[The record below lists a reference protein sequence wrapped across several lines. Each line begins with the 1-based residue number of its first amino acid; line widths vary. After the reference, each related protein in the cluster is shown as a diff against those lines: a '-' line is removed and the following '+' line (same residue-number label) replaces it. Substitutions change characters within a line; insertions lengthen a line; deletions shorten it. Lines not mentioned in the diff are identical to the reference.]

1 MQTKRSGLG
10 AERGLRIVV
19 LAVLALAATL
29 GRARAD
35 FDPNSDADLA
45 SGSATDTAIVT
56 LVDQPTATYDGHVA
70 GLAKTKPGQAKKLDL
85 GSGPVKNYRA
95 YLAAR
100 RSDFKQWLQQNGFKG
115 AVVHEY
121 DLVLN
126 ALAVQLDG
134 QSIAALSGAP
144 GVASVEPSALYHPT
158 MNLSLGLINAGVG
171 NLGGTTLGGIGVKV
185 GVIDTGIDQNH
196 PFFNP
201 AGFSYPAGFPKND
214 PRCAGETTPKVI
226 AARVYL
232 VNDNV
237 IGRNGLDCTAVQ
249 EHGTHVAGTIG
260 GVPLPGASALPVPVA
275 GTLSGVAPGV
285 WLGNYNVFP
294 GPVANARSEDIAQ
307 AVEDAVA
314 DGMDVLNLSLGG
326 SNAKNGLAHP
336 DVLEAAL
343 NGAADAGVVAAVAAG
358 NAGAAGNTVE
368 SPGEAERVITA
379 AASSNHHFIGIP
391 VEVGATSFGASPG
404 QFGTFDPPVTATLA
418 LAAPANGCTTIT
430 GVSTALAIID
440 RGTCSFSTKI
450 RNAQA
455 AGAVGVIVVNNA
467 AGDPIAMAQDGTPNQ
482 PTIPGAMV
490 ALGDRT
496 AIRADAGQAATV
508 DGTHPQEFIT
518 NNQNVIASFS
528 STGPVD
534 RTFAVKPDVT
544 GVGVNVYSSVP
555 GSPEGQFAML
565 SGTSMATPHT
575 AGSAALLVQQHP
587 TWTTDQVKSA
597 LVTTGQRVITTL
609 PQGTVAPGVL
619 RRGGGLL
626 DLSRAGVVTATVS
639 PSIVGF
645 GHQEANGQVTRT
657 SSVTVTDVSGAGH
670 SYALSVTQGS
680 SSGVAFSVSPSS
692 LTGAFKDFEGDVV
705 LTGSGPTLRLPL
717 WVRFQ

>member
-100 RSDFKQWLQQNGFKG
+100 R
-115 AVVHEY
+115 
-121 DLVLN
+121 
-126 ALAVQLDG
+126 
-134 QSIAALSGAP
+134 GAP

-326 SNAKNGLAHP
+326 ATARGLA
-336 DVLEAAL
+336 
-343 NGAADAGVVAAVAAG
+343 
-358 NAGAAGNTVE
+358 
-368 SPGEAERVITA
+368 
-379 AASSNHHFIGIP
+379 
-391 VEVGATSFGASPG
+391 
-404 QFGTFDPPVTATLA
+404 
-418 LAAPANGCTTIT
+418 
-430 GVSTALAIID
+430 
-440 RGTCSFSTKI
+440 
-450 RNAQA
+450 
-455 AGAVGVIVVNNA
+455 
-467 AGDPIAMAQDGTPNQ
+467 
-482 PTIPGAMV
+482 
-490 ALGDRT
+490 
-496 AIRADAGQAATV
+496 
-508 DGTHPQEFIT
+508 
-518 NNQNVIASFS
+518 
-528 STGPVD
+528 
-534 RTFAVKPDVT
+534 
-544 GVGVNVYSSVP
+544 
-555 GSPEGQFAML
+555 
-565 SGTSMATPHT
+565 
-575 AGSAALLVQQHP
+575 
-587 TWTTDQVKSA
+587 
-597 LVTTGQRVITTL
+597 
-609 PQGTVAPGVL
+609 
-619 RRGGGLL
+619 
-626 DLSRAGVVTATVS
+626 
-639 PSIVGF
+639 
-645 GHQEANGQVTRT
+645 
-657 SSVTVTDVSGAGH
+657 
-670 SYALSVTQGS
+670 
-680 SSGVAFSVSPSS
+680 
-692 LTGAFKDFEGDVV
+692 
-705 LTGSGPTLRLPL
+705 
-717 WVRFQ
+717 